1 MSTTGNDSN
10 AGTAASPFATLQRGV
25 SFLAPGDT
33 LDVEP
38 GTYAGFIVGWDSA
51 TIGPSGTGGDPCGVL
66 AGTSAAPV
74 TIQAAPGSAAGSV
87 IINAKNSET
96 DFGIDLEP
104 GCNYITVSGFTI
116 ADTGGITTTTNHGGG
131 FKLCGN
137 NDAATNNTITSITLG
152 FGIIADNANNV
163 VIKNNSISGVGYQV
177 LQSSG
182 STSPDADYGHGI
194 YLSGSNS
201 GAVIEGNTIFNN
213 SYVGIHINGD
223 ASEGGTGVVTN
234 ALIEDNL
241 IYNNGQNGINADG
254 LQSSLIEN
262 NLIYGYGGFGVCLYQ
277 SDAGGPSIDNVL
289 VNNTIV
295 STVSGAGAAV
305 RILDGGTGNT
315 IVNNILL
322 GADGNTLRIS
332 SNSLS
337 GLICNNNVVTGQYQ
351 SDDTG
356 ATETMAQWEA
366 QTGQDKNSIVATSAQ
381 LFVNASANNYEL
393 SSTSPALDA
402 GTTLDAPST
411 DLLGNPRSS
420 GIDIGCYQI

>member
-1 MSTTGNDSN
+1 MALIWNPGVTTSPFP
-10 AGTAASPFATLQRGV
+10 ASRSLTPVASPLRQ
-25 SFLAPGDT
+25 
-33 LDVEP
+33 
-38 GTYAGFIVGWDSA
+38 
-51 TIGPSGTGGDPCGVL
+51 
-66 AGTSAAPV
+66 
-74 TIQAAPGSAAGSV
+74 
-87 IINAKNSET
+87 
-96 DFGIDLEP
+96 
-104 GCNYITVSGFTI
+104 
-116 ADTGGITTTTNHGGG
+116 TTGGG

-295 STVSGAGAAV
+295 STVSG
-305 RILDGGTGNT
+305 RGGRPHPRWGH
-315 IVNNILL
+315 
-322 GADGNTLRIS
+322 
-332 SNSLS
+332 
-337 GLICNNNVVTGQYQ
+337 GQYDCEQ
-351 SDDTG
+351 HFT
-356 ATETMAQWEA
+356 
-366 QTGQDKNSIVATSAQ
+366 
-381 LFVNASANNYEL
+381 
-393 SSTSPALDA
+393 
-402 GTTLDAPST
+402 
-411 DLLGNPRSS
+411 RR
-420 GIDIGCYQI
+420 